1 MSYSISDTKTKALI
15 YNTLEQKL
23 ENTSIADQYIKIASF
38 NKAEESHY
46 NATIDLLMTEE
57 GDKVTKA
64 SIKLS
69 NNYVEFFDC
78 ESDYDIVLNKKEE
91 TNTDTYYIKFS
102 NRATANT
109 NTKITLNTQ
118 IRKGIASLETIRSL
132 NTNEA
137 VGSVALT
144 IDAGYARALPDNYLT
159 SVSGLTVYI
168 DDNNDLIIS

>member
-23 ENTSIADQYIKIASF
+23 ENTSIADQYIKIVSF

-57 GDKVTKA
+57 DKVTKA

-78 ESDYDIVLNKKEE
+78 SSTYDIILNITAEAGK
-91 TNTDTYYIKFS
+91 DHDYIKFVNKS
-102 NRATANT
+102 NTSSS
-109 NTKITLNTQ
+109 ITLNTQ
-118 IRKGIASLETIRSL
+118 VRKGIMMLEPIAIGGS
-132 NTNEA
+132 TN
-137 VGSVALT
+137 SNNDILT
-144 IDAGYARALPDNYLT
+144 IKAGYARALPDNYLT
-159 SVSGLTVYI
+159 SVSGLTVKI
-168 DDNNDLIIS
+168 ENNNLIIS

>member
-57 GDKVTKA
+57 DKVTKA

-78 ESDYDIVLNKKEE
+78 SSTYDIILNVTAE
-91 TNTDTYYIKFS
+91 TNKDTYYVKFANKS
-102 NRATANT
+102 NT
-109 NTKITLNTQ
+109 NSSITLNTQ
-118 IRKGIASLETIRSL
+118 VRKGIMMLEPIVIGGS
-132 NTNEA
+132 TN
-137 VGSVALT
+137 SNNDILT
-144 IDAGYARALPDNYLT
+144 IKAGYARALPDNYLT
-159 SVSGLTVYI
+159 SVSGLTVKI
-168 DDNNDLIIS
+168 ENNNLIIS

>member
-46 NATIDLLMTEE
+46 NATVDLLMTEE
-57 GDKVTKA
+57 NKVTKA

-78 ESDYDIVLNKKEE
+78 SSTYDIILNIAAE
-91 TNTDTYYIKFS
+91 TNKDTYYVKFVNKS
-102 NRATANT
+102 NTSSS
-109 NTKITLNTQ
+109 ITLNTQ
-118 IRKGIASLETIRSL
+118 VRKGIMMLEPIVIGGS
-132 NTNEA
+132 TN
-137 VGSVALT
+137 SNNDILT
-144 IDAGYARALPDNYLT
+144 IKAGYARALPDNYLT
-159 SVSGLTVYI
+159 SVSGLTVKI
-168 DDNNDLIIS
+168 ENNNLIIS

>member
-15 YNTLEQKL
+15 YNTIEQKL
-23 ENTSIADQYIKIASF
+23 ENTSIADQYIKIVSF

-78 ESDYDIVLNKKEE
+78 SSTYDIILNVTAE
-91 TNTDTYYIKFS
+91 TNKDTYYVKFVNKS
-102 NRATANT
+102 NT
-109 NTKITLNTQ
+109 NSSITLNTQ
-118 IRKGIASLETIRSL
+118 VRKGIMMLEPITISSSS
-132 NTNEA
+132 TN
-137 VGSVALT
+137 SNNDILT
-144 IDAGYARALPDNYLT
+144 IKAGYARALPDNYLT
-159 SVSGLTVYI
+159 SVSGLTVKI
-168 DDNNDLIIS
+168 ENNNLIIS

>member
-1 MSYSISDTKTKALI
+1 MSYSLADIKTKALI
-15 YNTLEQKL
+15 YNTLEQEYTNKTFT
-23 ENTSIADQYIKIASF
+23 NGYIKLISF
-38 NKAEESHY
+38 DKTEVPHY
-46 NATIDLLMTEE
+46 NATVDLLMTE
-57 GDKVTKA
+57 DSKITKA

-78 ESDYDIVLNKKEE
+78 ESKYDIVLNKKEE

-137 VGSVALT
+137 VGNDILT
-144 IDAGYARALPDNYLT
+144 IDAGYTRALPKNYLT
-159 SVSGLTVYI
+159 RVSGLKVYI
-168 DDNNDLIIS
+168 DNDDNLIIS

>member
-23 ENTSIADQYIKIASF
+23 ENTSIADQYIKIVSF

-57 GDKVTKA
+57 DKVTKA

-78 ESDYDIVLNKKEE
+78 SSTYDIILNVTAE
-91 TNTDTYYIKFS
+91 TNKDTYYVKFVNKS
-102 NRATANT
+102 NTSSS
-109 NTKITLNTQ
+109 ITLNTQ
-118 IRKGIASLETIRSL
+118 VRKGIMMLEPITISSI
-132 NTNEA
+132 TN
-137 VGSVALT
+137 SNNDILT
-144 IDAGYARALPDNYLT
+144 IKAGYARALPDNYLT
-159 SVSGLTVYI
+159 SVSGLTVKI
-168 DDNNDLIIS
+168 ENNNLIIS

>member
-78 ESDYDIVLNKKEE
+78 SSTYDIILNVTAE
-91 TNTDTYYIKFS
+91 TNKDTYYVKFVNKS
-102 NRATANT
+102 NT
-109 NTKITLNTQ
+109 NSSITLNTQ
-118 IRKGIASLETIRSL
+118 VRKGIMMLEPIGISS
-132 NTNEA
+132 NTN
-137 VGSVALT
+137 SNNDILT
-144 IDAGYARALPDNYLT
+144 IKAGYARALPDNYLT
-159 SVSGLTVYI
+159 SVSGLTVKI
-168 DDNNDLIIS
+168 ENNNLIIS

>member
-46 NATIDLLMTEE
+46 NATVDLLMTEE
-57 GDKVTKA
+57 NKVTKA

-78 ESDYDIVLNKKEE
+78 SSTYDIILNIAAE
-91 TNTDTYYIKFS
+91 TNKDTYYVKFVNKS
-102 NRATANT
+102 NT
-109 NTKITLNTQ
+109 NSSITLNTQ
-118 IRKGIASLETIRSL
+118 VRKGIMMLEPIVIGGS
-132 NTNEA
+132 TN
-137 VGSVALT
+137 SNNDILT
-144 IDAGYARALPDNYLT
+144 IKAGYARALPDNYLT
-159 SVSGLTVYI
+159 SVSGLTVKI
-168 DDNNDLIIS
+168 ENNNLIIS